1 MLMDGHTSL
10 LTEDGSAVD
19 PNGLLGF
26 WRQFGQVQALIYD
39 NRYFDAKKE
48 VKKLVDLLNKSS
60 QSVDEIVVV
69 GSSMGGLVSLDAV
82 SQLAARV
89 QNKIRLVLVDSP
101 RSADDLW
108 WPAALTARLASRFK
122 FGLGPISARLPIWG
136 RAPKRSMVQPGL
148 RVRAVIREY
157 MYRYRGMKLSL
168 MCSQLAYMQNQP
180 TDFSG
185 VSKLNS
191 IDYILCQDDY
201 SIVRQ
206 PGAVKAW
213 VSSLPGLI
221 KAQEVKAPH
230 CGYLLQPKAFEE
242 AFERI
247 FSRS

>member
-1 MLMDGHTSL
+1 
-10 LTEDGSAVD
+10 
-19 PNGLLGF
+19 
-26 WRQFGQVQALIYD
+26 
-39 NRYFDAKKE
+39 
-48 VKKLVDLLNKSS
+48 
-60 QSVDEIVVV
+60 
-69 GSSMGGLVSLDAV
+69 MGGLVSLDAI

-108 WPAALTARLASRFK
+108 WLAALTARLASRFK

-148 RVRAVIREY
+148 RARAVIREY
-157 MYRYRGMKLSL
+157 MYRYRSMKLSL

-185 VSKLNS
+185 VSKLKS
-191 IDYILCQDDY
+191 IDYILCKDDY
-201 SIVRQ
+201 SIVHQ

>member
-1 MLMDGHTSL
+1 MDGHTSL

-69 GSSMGGLVSLDAV
+69 GSSMGGLVSLDAI

-122 FGLGPISARLPIWG
+122 FGLGPISVLPELQAQGIGTALMHEALARL
-136 RAPKRSMVQPGL
+136 KQ
-148 RVRAVIREY
+148 
-157 MYRYRGMKLSL
+157 
-168 MCSQLAYMQNQP
+168 Q
-180 TDFSG
+180 
-185 VSKLNS
+185 
-191 IDYILCQDDY
+191 
-201 SIVRQ
+201 
-206 PGAVKAW
+206 GAA
-213 VSSLPGLI
+213 G
-221 KAQEVKAPH
+221 
-230 CGYLLQPKAFEE
+230 
-242 AFERI
+242 
-247 FSRS
+247 